1 MTVRDLL
8 DGNARW
14 AAGVDA
20 ADPTFF
26 NRLSH
31 QQTPEYLWIGCSD
44 SRVQAAQLVA
54 LEPGEI
60 FVHRNVANLA
70 VASDLNMLA
79 VLQYGVEILQVRD
92 VVVCGHYGCGG
103 VRAALRGISLG
114 LIDNWLAP
122 LRSLA
127 EAHRDALAALPGE
140 TAKVDRLCELNV
152 AAQVANVA
160 ATPIVQAAWRRGQSL
175 SVHGLIY
182 RLVDGRLRDLDLTLD
197 GPDALPAE
205 QVLTTAES

>member
-8 DGNARW
+8 DGNVRW

-26 NRLSH
+26 DRLSH

-54 LEPGEI
+54 LEPGEV
-60 FVHRNVANLA
+60 FVHRNVANLV

-79 VLQYGVEILQVRD
+79 VLQYGVEILKVRD

-103 VRAALRGISLG
+103 VRAALRGAELG

-127 EAHRDALAALPGE
+127 QAHHEALADLPGE

-152 AAQVANVA
+152 TAQVANVA
-160 ATPIVQAAWRRGQSL
+160 QTPVIQAAWRRGQSVA
-175 SVHGLIY
+175 VHGLIY
-182 RLVDGRLRDLDLTLD
+182 RLVDGRLRDLEVTLD
-197 GPDALPAE
+197 GPDALPPA
-205 QVLTTAES
+205 QRLSPATG